1 MSNETNVNKCLGEH
15 ELTERVF
22 GFVHE
27 LSDLAYRLRR
37 ALTVAES
44 SEKDC
49 FDTEKLM
56 IEG

>member
-1 MSNETNVNKCLGEH
+1 VNKCLGEH

-22 GFVHE
+22 GFVRE